1 MILTHGNTV
10 APVEAGHLLCFGV
23 GVLLLG
29 IGALLLGGRDPQF
42 LSHPDQ
48 LRQRLGLHLV
58 HDLMAMELDR
68 DLARAELGGDL
79 LVEQSRHDQSHHFA
93 LARCELFI
101 PLTQL
106 CQSRPLLARRAV
118 PVKRLRDGVEQ
129 VLIEERKGSEKK
141 RERKGER
148 KGI

>member
-10 APVEAGHLLCFGV
+10 APVEAGHLLCFGI

-48 LRQRLGLHLV
+48 LRQRLGLHFV

-68 DLARAELGGDL
+68 YLARAELGGDL
-79 LVEQSRHDQSHHFA
+79 LE
-93 LARCELFI
+93 
-101 PLTQL
+101 
-106 CQSRPLLARRAV
+106 
-118 PVKRLRDGVEQ
+118 
-129 VLIEERKGSEKK
+129 
-141 RERKGER
+141 
-148 KGI
+148 